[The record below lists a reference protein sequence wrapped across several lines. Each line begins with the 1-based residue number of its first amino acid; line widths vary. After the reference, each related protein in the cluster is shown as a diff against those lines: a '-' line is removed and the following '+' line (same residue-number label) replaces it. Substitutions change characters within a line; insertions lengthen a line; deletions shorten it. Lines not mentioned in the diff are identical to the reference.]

1 MVTKPC
7 MVYKLDQ
14 SRPKVI
20 YVCLPERRQMMQVAW
35 FGQVDPQSGSLTP
48 AGGVDQMVEILIHS
62 SPVPEEDQPDLRTLA
77 KACSFVK
84 DDGEYNR
91 LLREVSI
98 ALVRRK
104 LRSLATIE
112 EDVLQMIEALDD
124 MDKTINLLE
133 ERLYEWSLLNRNDLD
148 RTKDLTLSL
157 TGQGPIGELA
167 TAITNLRRSRNM
179 IEEAVSSSIS
189 TISPNLSELA
199 GPLLAARLM
208 SRAGSLRRLSE
219 LPSSSI
225 QIMGAEKSL
234 FKHLKGKAPSPK
246 HGLIYRHPA
255 IMNAPKRLRGKLA
268 RALSG
273 KLSIAARLDYHSGLI
288 SPEIKESLE
297 NRLSEIKKRGRTA
310 KPSGKNL

>member
-1 MVTKPC
+1 
-7 MVYKLDQ
+7 
-14 SRPKVI
+14 
-20 YVCLPERRQMMQVAW
+20 MQVAW
-35 FGQVDPQSGSLTP
+35 FGQVDPQSGSLTL
-48 AGGVDQMVEILIHS
+48 AGGVDQMVEKLIHS
-62 SPVPEEDQPDLRTLA
+62 SPVPEEGQPDLRTLA
-77 KACSFVK
+77 KACSYVK

-104 LRSLATIE
+104 LRSLATVE
-112 EDVLQMIEALDD
+112 QDVLQMIEALDD
-124 MDKTINLLE
+124 LDKTTNLLE
-133 ERLYEWSLLNRNDLD
+133 ERLYEWSLLHRDDLD

-157 TGQGPIGELA
+157 TGQGPIDELA

-273 KLSIAARLDYHSGLI
+273 KLSIAARIDYHSGLI

>member
-1 MVTKPC
+1 
-7 MVYKLDQ
+7 
-14 SRPKVI
+14 
-20 YVCLPERRQMMQVAW
+20 
-35 FGQVDPQSGSLTP
+35 
-48 AGGVDQMVEILIHS
+48 
-62 SPVPEEDQPDLRTLA
+62 
-77 KACSFVK
+77 
-84 DDGEYNR
+84 
-91 LLREVSI
+91 VSI

-104 LRSLATIE
+104 LRSLATVE
-112 EDVLQMIEALDD
+112 QDVLQMIEALDD
-124 MDKTINLLE
+124 LDKTTNLLE
-133 ERLYEWSLLNRNDLD
+133 ERLYEWSLLHRDDLD

-157 TGQGPIGELA
+157 TGQGPIDELA

-273 KLSIAARLDYHSGLI
+273 KLSIASRLDYHSGII
-288 SPEIKESLE
+288 SPELKESLE
-297 NRLSEIKKRGRTA
+297 NRLSEIRKRGRMA

>member
-1 MVTKPC
+1 
-7 MVYKLDQ
+7 
-14 SRPKVI
+14 
-20 YVCLPERRQMMQVAW
+20 MMQVAW
-35 FGQVDPQSGSLTP
+35 FGQVDPQSGSLTL
-48 AGGVDQMVEILIHS
+48 AGGVDQMVEKLIHS
-62 SPVPEEDQPDLRTLA
+62 SPVPEEGQPDLRTLA
-77 KACSFVK
+77 KACSYVK

-104 LRSLATIE
+104 LRSLATVE
-112 EDVLQMIEALDD
+112 QDVLQMIEALDD
-124 MDKTINLLE
+124 LDKTTNLLE
-133 ERLYEWSLLNRNDLD
+133 ERLYEWSLLHRDDLD

-157 TGQGPIGELA
+157 TGQGTIDELA

-179 IEEAVSSSIS
+179 IEEAVSSSIF